1 VIRWRGLLAG
11 LLTTAIVAAP
21 TSGFADVAAV
31 NTEILYLRQ
40 LRQHPDPPSLMEVV
54 PADDGIAGA
63 RLALQEINI
72 TGGFLRRHFTMD
84 TVQVSNATEIAAALA
99 KNPNHPVIV
108 ADLDATLLLQLADLK
123 AAASLV
129 ILDMATADDVLRQE
143 QCRPNVFHLLP
154 NTAMRMD
161 ALGQFLVA
169 KNWRR
174 WFVLHGPD
182 LNADALRDI
191 RRAAPRF
198 GATIV
203 DERSYS
209 YDPGA
214 RRVDTGYQQIQ
225 TQMPQA
231 TQSSHSYDV
240 LIVIDPDDVFG
251 DYLPYNTFDA
261 RPVVGTQGLVPLA
274 WTPSYQ
280 EYSALQMQHRFGIA
294 AHRFM
299 DEADYGGWLALRTVG
314 EAVIRS
320 GLTDAPGLHA
330 FLRSPQFEV
339 AGFKG
344 QGLTFR
350 SWDQQMRQPVLLAS
364 PLMVVSI
371 SPQEGF
377 LNPTFLTDTLGFDA
391 PESKCSK
398 H

>member
-1 VIRWRGLLAG
+1 MVVAPRGGLA
-11 LLTTAIVAAP
+11 ASP
-21 TSGFADVAAV
+21 PV
-31 NTEILYLRQ
+31 NTAILYLRQ
-40 LRQHPDPPSLMEVV
+40 MRQNPDPPSLMEVV

-63 RLALQEINI
+63 TLGLQEINI
-72 TGGFLRRHFTMD
+72 TGGFLAQHFTMD
-84 TVQVSNATEIAAALA
+84 TVQVSNATDIAAALA
-99 KNPNHPVIV
+99 THADHPVIV
-108 ADLDATLLLQLADLK
+108 ADLDARLLLELADMK
-123 AAASLV
+123 ATAGDV
-129 ILDMATADDVLRQE
+129 ILDMATPDDVLRQE
-143 QCRPNVFHLLP
+143 QCRGNVFHLLP

-203 DERSYS
+203 ADRIYS

-231 TQSSHSYDV
+231 THSPRSYDV
-240 LIVIDPDDVFG
+240 LVVIDPDDIFG
-251 DYLPYNTFDA
+251 DYLAYNTFDA

-274 WTPSYQ
+274 WTPAYQ

-299 DEADYGGWLALRTVG
+299 DEADYGGWLALRTIG

-320 GLTDAPGLHA
+320 GRTDAAGLHD

-350 SWDQQMRQPVLLAS
+350 TWDQQLRQPVLLAS
-364 PLMVVSI
+364 PLMVVSM

-377 LNPTFLTDTLGFDA
+377 LHPTFLTDTLGFDA

-398 H
+398 R

>member
-1 VIRWRGLLAG
+1 
-11 LLTTAIVAAP
+11 
-21 TSGFADVAAV
+21 
-31 NTEILYLRQ
+31 
-40 LRQHPDPPSLMEVV
+40 
-54 PADDGIAGA
+54 
-63 RLALQEINI
+63 
-72 TGGFLRRHFTMD
+72 
-84 TVQVSNATEIAAALA
+84 
-99 KNPNHPVIV
+99 
-108 ADLDATLLLQLADLK
+108 
-123 AAASLV
+123 
-129 ILDMATADDVLRQE
+129 VLRQE
-143 QCRPNVFHLLP
+143 QCRGNVFHLLP

-203 DERSYS
+203 ADRIYS

-231 TQSSHSYDV
+231 TQSPRSYDV
-240 LIVIDPDDVFG
+240 LVVIDPDDIFG
-251 DYLPYNTFDA
+251 DYLAYNTFDA

-274 WTPSYQ
+274 WTPAYQ

-299 DEADYGGWLALRTVG
+299 DEADYGGWLALRTIG

-320 GLTDAPGLHA
+320 GRTDAAGLHD

-350 SWDQQMRQPVLLAS
+350 TWDQQLRQPVLLAS
-364 PLMVVSI
+364 PLMVVSM

-377 LNPTFLTDTLGFDA
+377 LHPTFLTDTLGFDA

-398 H
+398 R